1 MATFRAINAAGAAL
15 VGLLRDGYP
24 RDEFGGVLDIEL
36 YQTRNFEK
44 PMTEGFSVFLYRVAP
59 NGAIRN
65 LPPRRATDGRVFRP
79 SLPVDLQ
86 FMVTPWSENPER
98 HHRMLG
104 WALRMFQD
112 FGTLSDSQLNNYVA
126 ETDTFAPEEAVDIVF
141 EPLVLADYFTL
152 WDRLRTLPAS
162 ITYVLRMLRLDSE
175 IGMLEGPAVQT
186 RLFEMGEVNP

>member
-1 MATFRAINAAGAAL
+1 MATFRAINAIGAAL

-98 HHRMLG
+98 HHLMLG
-104 WALRMFQD
+104 WAMRMFQD
-112 FGTLSDSQLNNYVA
+112 LGTLSASQLNNYVA
-126 ETDTFAPEEAVDIVF
+126 ETDTFARDEAVDIVF
-141 EPLVLADYFTL
+141 EPLVLTDYFTL
-152 WDRLRTLPAS
+152 WDRLRNLPAS
-162 ITYVLRMLRLDSE
+162 VTYVLRMLRLDSE
-175 IGMLEGPAVQT
+175 VGVLEGAAVQT
-186 RLFEMGEVNP
+186 RLFDISEVTQ